1 LLAVGAG
8 TGMLPLAVA
17 GGTMMVA
24 AIPASLV
31 FTNAS
36 TKGRM
41 VFGTCMTAVLALGAF
56 VAADMTANP
65 NIDLGEGRSAP
76 AFGLMVLIAMAS
88 TWLAMVPSLR
98 KAKPE

>member
-1 LLAVGAG
+1 
-8 TGMLPLAVA
+8 
-17 GGTMMVA
+17 
-24 AIPASLV
+24 
-31 FTNAS
+31 
-36 TKGRM
+36 M